1 MKKMLFTAAFALI
14 GFMASAQFLV
24 TADVDFTNDN
34 FEVSEVTDFTDIGVG
49 YFINDTWMVGAKST
63 NDEIFVEN
71 GDNKEGN
78 FKLLARYYYSENIY
92 ITADVPTEE
101 FADNLRLGAGYS
113 FAAYGSFHIEPNYT
127 FNVTEQD
134 GERNGRLNLGLSY
147 KF

>member
-14 GFMASAQFLV
+14 GFMASAQFMV

-101 FADNLRLGAGYS
+101 F
-113 FAAYGSFHIEPNYT
+113 
-127 FNVTEQD
+127 
-134 GERNGRLNLGLSY
+134 
-147 KF
+147 